1 MMQRFMSLGRLSDR
15 KDRKRAATRVLL
27 SVMLVS
33 AAALAPA
40 VAEPPLEPPYELVI
54 NSVVDATLDDLIAQ
68 MRRQPA
74 LYSMFAPAKK
84 VAGAPENKDAAA
96 PGRVVIMVDTTVD
109 REGLRSA
116 AVELLDPLLVQIARQ
131 KLPDAEVI
139 DGTGAP
145 YRPAPL
151 PPYGQTSVSSV
162 QYILGGRLSSVD
174 TLLRTSKG
182 TFRFDLLLT
191 DTKTDYIVAQ
201 ASVRFAAK
209 DVNLEPLNCCVSH

>member
-1 MMQRFMSLGRLSDR
+1 
-15 KDRKRAATRVLL
+15 
-27 SVMLVS
+27 
-33 AAALAPA
+33 
-40 VAEPPLEPPYELVI
+40 
-54 NSVVDATLDDLIAQ
+54 
-68 MRRQPA
+68 
-74 LYSMFAPAKK
+74 MFAPAKK

-131 KLPDAEVI
+131 KLPEAEVI